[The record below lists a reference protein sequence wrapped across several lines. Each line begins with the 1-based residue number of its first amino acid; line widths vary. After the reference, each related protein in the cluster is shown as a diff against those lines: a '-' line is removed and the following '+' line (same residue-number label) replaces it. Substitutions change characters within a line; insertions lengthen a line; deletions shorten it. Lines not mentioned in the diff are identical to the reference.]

1 LSSDGSNSDD
11 PAEGASGKKNLD
23 DPDEGDSGKKKSSLT
38 KEAYDKLLHALSPD
52 RDKAAEALLQIQL
65 KLARYFEWRR
75 VDAPEELADETV
87 NRVARRISEGQQI
100 DNLPGYFYGVA
111 KLVFFEWEKTRKP
124 TYLDDLPP
132 IEQPIEPE
140 ICDPDPRF
148 ECFDNCVEKLESE
161 NRTLIMDYYQ
171 EERRAKIELRQQL
184 ADKLRIP
191 LNALRI
197 RVHRIRKRL
206 EECINKCLGSKPAK

>member
-11 PAEGASGKKNLD
+11 PN
-23 DPDEGDSGKKKSSLT
+23 EGDSGKKKSSLT
-38 KEAYDKLLHALSPD
+38 KEAYDKLLDALSPD
-52 RDKAAEALLQIQL
+52 RDEAAEALLQIQL
-65 KLARYFEWRR
+65 KLARYFEWRG
-75 VDAPEELADETV
+75 VNTPEDLADETV
-87 NRVARRISEGQQI
+87 NRVTRRINEGQQI

-111 KLVFFEWEKTRKP
+111 RLVFLEWEKTRKP

-132 IEQPIEPE
+132 IEQPIEAE
-140 ICDPDPRF
+140 ICDPDPRL

-161 NRTLIMDYYQ
+161 NRTLIMAYYT

-206 EECINKCLGSKPAK
+206 EECINKCLGSNPAK